1 MRRLLRST
9 TTAALAAVLLSACT
23 SAGDTDAR
31 KAEGAGRINGALF
44 AVGGP
49 TSGKP
54 RPVDGEI
61 SIRDGDTVVATVR
74 AVGGSFSANVPPGRY
89 TASAQLG
96 DVPCNAQDPVTVA
109 PHASVY
115 VEISCSVR

>member
-1 MRRLLRST
+1 MRRILFST
-9 TTAALAAVLLSACT
+9 LCAALAAAVLTACGSSGASA
-23 SAGDTDAR
+23 DH
-31 KAEGAGRINGALF
+31 KADGAGRINGALF

-49 TSGKP
+49 APDKA

-96 DVPCNAQDPVTVA
+96 DVPCSANDAVTVA

-115 VEISCSVR
+115 VEISCHVR